1 MSKKILVILGQPQR
15 HSYGGALVKAYADG
29 AREAGAEVKELY
41 LGDLKFDPLSTP
53 TLAHPTELEPDLKSA
68 QEAIKWADHLVFVYP
83 IWWGTIPALLKGFI
97 ERTFLPG
104 FAVHFREHSIW
115 WDKLLTG
122 KSARLIVTLNTPSW
136 YYRWVL
142 GQPGHKTMKKTIL
155 EFCGVKP
162 VRITEIGSIKGSTEE
177 KRKGWI
183 EQVRRLG
190 TQLA

>member
-1 MSKKILVILGQPQR
+1 M
-15 HSYGGALVKAYADG
+15 
-29 AREAGAEVKELY
+29 
-41 LGDLKFDPLSTP
+41 
-53 TLAHPTELEPDLKSA
+53 
-68 QEAIKWADHLVFVYP
+68 FVYP

-104 FAVHFREHSIW
+104 FAVNFHEHSIW

-155 EFCGVKP
+155 EFSGVKP
-162 VRITEIGSIKGSTEE
+162 VRITEIGPVKGSTEE
-177 KRKGWI
+177 QRKGWMGRI
-183 EQVRRLG
+183 KELG
-190 TQLA
+190 KIWTDSGGSYRSFVFFSPHRSQRSCVTSFPDLTSNFRSVTTFHL

>member
-1 MSKKILVILGQPQR
+1 MPKKILVILGQPQR
-15 HSYGGALVKAYADG
+15 NSYGGALMKAYADG

-41 LGDLKFDPLSTP
+41 LGDLKFNPFTVPTP
-53 TLAHPTELEPDLKSA
+53 TNPAELEPDLKSA
-68 QEAIKWADHLVFVYP
+68 QEAIAWADHLVFVYP

-104 FAVHFREHSIW
+104 FAMNFHEHSIW

-162 VRITEIGSIKGSTEE
+162 VRITEIGPIKGSTEE
-177 KRKGWI
+177 KRKGWLAKI
-183 EQVRRLG
+183 RKLG
-190 TQLA
+190 EDLG